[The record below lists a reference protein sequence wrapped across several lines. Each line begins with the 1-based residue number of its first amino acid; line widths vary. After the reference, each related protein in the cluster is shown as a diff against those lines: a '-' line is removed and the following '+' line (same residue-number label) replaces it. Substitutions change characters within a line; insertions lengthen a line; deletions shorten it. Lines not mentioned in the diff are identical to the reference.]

1 MMTTERKIDCLLSE
15 LYEVLWKIR
24 RWECI
29 TNYFVV
35 FKGEDVDTVRPY
47 YDYEGT
53 QKAIKEIN
61 RCRFHLKSQ
70 VSKTRIQHYLE
81 EEGMTID
88 ELEMYRDDL
97 KRRINTLDEILEYRP
112 ETKEA
117 NNGMVLETCCNYD
130 EEIIGKEKDQLK
142 IELDRIN
149 DTLDALYDSAIVS
162 IEGTETQWEKMI
174 EEKTQ
179 YIDSIID
186 KDLWNEYDKV
196 LHYKHNLND
205 WIPFDK
211 YELWYDWWDYVFWW
225 K

>member
-1 MMTTERKIDCLLSE
+1 
-15 LYEVLWKIR
+15 
-24 RWECI
+24 
-29 TNYFVV
+29 
-35 FKGEDVDTVRPY
+35 
-47 YDYEGT
+47 
-53 QKAIKEIN
+53 
-61 RCRFHLKSQ
+61 
-70 VSKTRIQHYLE
+70 
-81 EEGMTID
+81 MTID
-88 ELEMYRDDL
+88 ELEMYKDDL

-112 ETKEA
+112 TTKKA

-142 IELDRIN
+142 IELYRIN
-149 DTLDALYDSAIVS
+149 ETLDALYDSAIVS

-196 LHYKHNLND
+196 LRYFHNLNS
-205 WIPFDK
+205 WLPFDK
-211 YELWYDWWDYVFWW
+211 YKLCYDWWDYVFWW